1 MNSIAPWI
9 ALAII
14 GISVAVAT
22 VAVSF
27 IESGMKV
34 DIVNPL
40 QIKIGVDHAPPP
52 VIHYH
57 IKKEGVW
64 AASV

>member
-1 MNSIAPWI
+1 MKPWT

-14 GISVAVAT
+14 GAFTAIAFI
-22 VAVSF
+22 AVSF

-34 DIVNPL
+34 EISNPL
-40 QIKIGVDHAPPP
+40 HITIGTDHKPAPT
-52 VIHYH
+52 INYN

-64 AASV
+64 GL

>member
-1 MNSIAPWI
+1 MKAAPWI
-9 ALAII
+9 ALAVV

-34 DIVNPL
+34 DISNPL
-40 QIKIGVDHAPPP
+40 QINIGKDHTPPP

-64 AASV
+64 GL